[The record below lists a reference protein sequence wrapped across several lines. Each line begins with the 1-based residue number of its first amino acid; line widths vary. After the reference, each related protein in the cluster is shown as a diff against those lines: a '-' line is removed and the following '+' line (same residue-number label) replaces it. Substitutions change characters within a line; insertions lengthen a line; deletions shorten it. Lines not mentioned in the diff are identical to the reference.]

1 MLYFKLITLLYS
13 LFKALTS
20 APVVLSH
27 ELSMMRMKIYQ
38 IRYRNSLKY
47 LVKELIMI
55 FMVNEASTSV
65 IKGICII
72 ARNKRKGR

>member
-72 ARNKRKGR
+72 ARNKRKER